1 MNNFTTNTYEM
12 KREILNFSKKVSEGV
27 NKATTKFVMDMQ
39 YGLAKGGSCLIS
51 NIARSLDENIKLN
64 YTIDRLCDNLSNMYQ
79 EEKEIIWNN
88 YLNEVSKN
96 IDKENAIVLFD
107 DSDINKE
114 YSKKLEDLDRV
125 IDGSSQDKKI
135 VNFWKKKIG
144 VKNVSNLLIYG

>member
-1 MNNFTTNTYEM
+1 
-12 KREILNFSKKVSEGV
+12 
-27 NKATTKFVMDMQ
+27 MQ

-51 NIARSLDENIKLN
+51 NIARILDENIKLN

-107 DSDINKE
+107 DNEEYELMLSYTKATLPANK
-114 YSKKLEDLDRV
+114 
-125 IDGSSQDKKI
+125 G
-135 VNFWKKKIG
+135 
-144 VKNVSNLLIYG
+144 IY